1 MAALSILKSNNCI
14 MEKFEKVKE
23 LISSIEKDALAF
35 YEKGNKAA
43 GTRLR
48 NGMQQ
53 IKTAATELR
62 KEVTE
67 IKNKAK

>member
-1 MAALSILKSNNCI
+1 MK
-14 MEKFEKVKE
+14 KFNELKE
-23 LISSIEKDALAF
+23 LLRLTESDANAF

-48 NGMQQ
+48 NAMQSA
-53 IKTAATELR
+53 KVLATDIR

-67 IKNKAK
+67 LKNKEK